1 MEIVLVRHGEPEWV
15 IDGLNIDHPCL
26 TERGRRQAA
35 RMADAL
41 AGEHFDEILVS
52 PLERARETAAPLYLR
67 QGRDEAVDAW
77 LSEIRS
83 PVWQGT
89 PREKADVAFAEERR
103 KPSHERWHGL
113 AELGGEPNR
122 DFIARIRAGC
132 RQFLAD
138 RGVEALPG
146 DLPVWRVD
154 VPDMRICLVAHAGT
168 NSAVISY
175 LLGLQPTPWEWD
187 RFVLGH
193 ASITRLEALQLG
205 DGFTFALTRLA
216 DVEHLA
222 PDDRTR

>member
-15 IDGLNIDHPCL
+15 VDGLNIDHPRL

-41 AGEHFDEILVS
+41 ADEPFDEIFAS
-52 PLERARETAAPLYLR
+52 PLERARETASPLYTR
-67 QGRDEAVDAW
+67 HGRDEVVEDW
-77 LSEIRS
+77 LREIRS

-103 KPSHERWHGL
+103 RPSHERWLGL
-113 AELGGEPNR
+113 ADLGGEPNR
-122 DFIARIRAGC
+122 EFIERIRSGC
-132 RQFLAD
+132 EQFLGD
-138 RGVEALPG
+138 RGIVRVPG
-146 DLPVWRVD
+146 DLPVWTMTMPD
-154 VPDMRICLVAHAGT
+154 VRICLVAHAGT

-193 ASITRLEALQLG
+193 ASITRLETLELG
-205 DGFTFALTRLA
+205 DGYTFALTRLA

-222 PDDRTR
+222 AEDRTR

>member
-15 IDGLNIDHPCL
+15 VDGLNIDHPCL

-41 AGEHFDEILVS
+41 AAEHFDEILVS

-67 QGRDEAVDAW
+67 HGREQTIDPW
-77 LSEIRS
+77 LREIRS
-83 PVWQGT
+83 PIWQGT

-103 KPSHERWHGL
+103 RPSHERWHGL

-122 DFIARIRAGC
+122 DFIDRIRAGC
-132 RQFLAD
+132 RQFLLD

-154 VPDMRICLVAHAGT
+154 APDMRICLVAHAGT

-193 ASITRLEALQLG
+193 ASITRLETLELG
-205 DGFTFALTRLA
+205 DGYAFAVTRLA

-222 PDDRTR
+222 VEDRTR